1 MSKASM
7 GVAVVALVVSLIALG
22 GFGYTYVMVNQA
34 IQKSQNNNNGN
45 NNQQTTTVYGNSQNN
60 GGCTNCAS
68 QNNGSCTYNC
78 NGGGTGTNTQT
89 TNNCTS
95 NCNGGS
101 GIQSIV
107 ITTSGTTTGVYQ
119 CQSPPAARP
128 RTTRGQP
135 PAAICA
141 TSRETRS
148 WPSASWREPRVSPA
162 YRSFQSQ
169 SNVDAKFLDV
179 TGSQTLQSETGV
191 TSSSF
196 NHQLTVG
203 HSYLVQFTNDQDQNN
218 VLTLSFAITG

>member
-119 CQSPPAARP
+119 CQSTPGGQTQNYTGP
-128 RTTRGQP
+128 TTSGNLCYLAGNQIL
-135 PAAICA
+135 AFSFVAG
-141 TSRETRS
+141 
-148 WPSASWREPRVSPA
+148 ASGLTASG
-162 YRSFQSQ
+162 SFQSQ